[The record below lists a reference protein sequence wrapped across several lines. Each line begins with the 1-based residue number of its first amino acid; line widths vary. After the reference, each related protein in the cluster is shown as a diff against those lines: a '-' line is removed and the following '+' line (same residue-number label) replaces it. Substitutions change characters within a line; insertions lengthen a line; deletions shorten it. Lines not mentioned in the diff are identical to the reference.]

1 MSDAQYRLL
10 IQRSFDEELNKQEHR
25 ALIEHLESSESGA
38 KFHHQLDQMIQ
49 AAQDTP
55 LPDELRPQNPEA
67 LARMIMEQLPQK
79 KGSVFG
85 FLGNL
90 FSGLS
95 KGKSSAPAPQKQKVG
110 KAPKAAPQKG
120 KGRPGKPQEDE
131 DMQEQED
138 SGSASR
144 GPGMK
149 FPRKGKELNAD
160 QIESQVGGFGRLK
173 SIGNKAQEL
182 EDNRESQSTTRSLGE
197 KFSMP
202 WANQEGPNEGPL
214 TLAES
219 IKRKVTESQKLSP
232 IDEDDM
238 TGSQNDTGSSGFG
251 RGSAPS
257 STGTEGW
264 SAPISMP
271 NQPAAPQADWAGGS
285 GGGFAA
291 NSQPPNFAQQPG
303 ISQSGMGSM
312 PKPQAPQPFGQ
323 QPAAFNKPDIGLAD
337 KGERGSAIGLAPQ
350 AKPEPIKAAPGS
362 GTGTDWGGG
371 WSGGGSNTE
380 QSGWG
385 NQAQP
390 APAAA
395 PAPQAEAPKAD
406 WGSGWATP
414 SDQRQPLKSSD
425 SWAMPGSEGA
435 GAWGAANNNNAEPEP
450 QQAAP
455 APAPA
460 PAAADPWGA
469 PQAPA
474 ASMDGVGSM
483 GSAGMGNMGSAG
495 MAPSNSGVNMQAQ
508 QPAAPAWGQE
518 PANDN
523 AGWNQAA
530 NWGNEQVA
538 SAPAPIASAPQ
549 PVAADPWAQAVPA
562 QIPAPQAAQAPA
574 QDPNMA
580 GWGAQPAAG
589 GWNQAPA
596 PAPVAEMPQQ
606 QQAADPWAQPIA
618 QAQVP
623 PVEPIAQQPQ
633 AAPGGWGMPATSP
646 QEALQQQAAKAPAQ
660 KRSWATA
667 EPDLI
672 ETGTFR
678 AFTPTMDNALGAKSK
693 PAAAPGGFGGAQPAA
708 LPQAGATQ
716 DNRWDIPISERNKM
730 PEAAQAA
737 PAPVAPVQA
746 QPADNRWDLPIQE
759 RVKMQQDGQQVVAAQ
774 APQPISPVGMPGQP
788 GGGIPVNQIV
798 DKMDQVLAG
807 GGQAQGQP
815 SDDRWD
821 VPIQERIK
829 QGQGQPAMAPEPA
842 PAQINNGWQAAPE
855 APPAPMP
862 VSGWGEVAQPAQ
874 TSNSGWPQTAPTPVQ
889 QGAGWAQEAPAAP
902 APAPSGWG
910 AAAPAP
916 APAPAPAWN
925 QAPAAPAPQAPQVH
939 AEITDKAKGGGLF
952 NINDSDIDNIFG
964 GIGVKES
971 VSQSVVNTGGGEAA
985 PAPAPAAAPA
995 PGGWGAPQMTPE
1007 PTPGQSSFAP
1017 PAGMPQPA
1025 QAPAPVAQAN
1035 ANNANKG
1042 LFQLDDSQVD
1052 QIFNNIGV
1060 NEPSVPVGKPGEM
1073 AQPQAFAPPPQPA
1086 AAAPAGWG
1094 NTAPVAQAPAPA
1106 AWPQGNAQA
1115 PAAWPQA
1122 AAEPAAQSW
1131 PAASAAPVPA
1141 AQPAGWSQAP
1151 AAPMPVP
1158 QAFAVDDKVMNRI
1171 FDEPQ
1176 PAPGQ
1181 SRDNMPVPKIEGIGR
1196 LDAGS
1201 DNSQDAGSGRIASI
1215 GKFLLDQKDLDKL
1228 GKLTNTDPSE
1238 GKMRILTLEA
1248 SQDLQELLGQIGK
1261 LSGVVGSVIV
1271 GHDGLLIANT
1281 MPGDMDAESVGVW
1294 ALGVYM
1300 NTQHVTSKMGHDK
1313 VHQVVSRTPRGY
1325 VVIAD
1330 FGGGLLVTVTDG
1342 SETDLLIPLMRTI
1355 TLLVN

>member
-95 KGKSSAPAPQKQKVG
+95 KGKSSTPAPQKEKVG
-110 KAPKAAPQKG
+110 KAPKGAPQKG
-120 KGRPGKPQEDE
+120 KGKPSKGREEE

-238 TGSQNDTGSSGFG
+238 TGSQNDTSSSGFG
-251 RGSAPS
+251 RSSAPS

-291 NSQPPNFAQQPG
+291 SSQPPNFAQQPG
-303 ISQSGMGSM
+303 TSNSGMGSM
-312 PKPQAPQPFGQ
+312 PKPQTPQPFGQ

-350 AKPEPIKAAPGS
+350 AKAPEPAKPAS
-362 GTGTDWGGG
+362 STGTDWGGG
-371 WSGGGSNTE
+371 SANE

-385 NQAQP
+385 NQA
-390 APAAA
+390 PAAPTPA

-435 GAWGAANNNNAEPEP
+435 GAWGSANNTQAEPEAKP
-450 QQAAP
+450 AMP
-455 APAPA
+455 APAP
-460 PAAADPWGA
+460 AADPWGA

-474 ASMDGVGSM
+474 ASMDGMGSM

-495 MAPSNSGVNMQAQ
+495 MAPTNSGVNMQAQ
-508 QPAAPAWGQE
+508 QPVAPAWGQE

-530 NWGNEQVA
+530 NWGNEPTPA
-538 SAPAPIASAPQ
+538 APAPAPAPAPQ
-549 PVAADPWAQAVPA
+549 AAPAADPWAQAVPA
-562 QIPAPQAAQAPA
+562 QIPAPVPPQPVAET
-574 QDPNMA
+574 NMG

-589 GWNQAPA
+589 GWNQ
-596 PAPVAEMPQQ
+596 PAPVAEQQ
-606 QQAADPWAQPIA
+606 QPAPAPAADPWAQPIA
-618 QAQVP
+618 QAAVA
-623 PVEPIAQQPQ
+623 PVEPIAQQQ
-633 AAPGGWGMPATSP
+633 AAAQGGWGMPATSP

-693 PAAAPGGFGGAQPAA
+693 PAAAPGFAGAQPAG
-708 LPQAGATQ
+708 LPQAGAAA

-730 PEAAQAA
+730 QEAAQAA
-737 PAPVAPVQA
+737 PAPVAPVQTPA
-746 QPADNRWDLPIQE
+746 ADNRWDLPIQE
-759 RVKMQQDGQQVVAAQ
+759 RVKLQQDGQQVVAAQ

-798 DKMDQVLAG
+798 DKMGQVLAG
-807 GGQAQGQP
+807 GGAAQAQP
-815 SDDRWD
+815 ADDRWD

-829 QGQGQPAMAPEPA
+829 QQSQSQQTAMPEPA
-842 PAQINNGWQAAPE
+842 PAQINNGWQAAP
-855 APPAPMP
+855 AQAPAPAP
-862 VSGWGEVAQPAQ
+862 VSGWGDVAQPAQ
-874 TSNSGWPQTAPTPVQ
+874 SNNGWPQTAPTPVQ
-889 QGAGWAQEAPAAP
+889 QGAGWAQEAPAPAQAQAP
-902 APAPSGWG
+902 GGWN

-916 APAPAPAWN
+916 TPAPAPAWN
-925 QAPAAPAPQAPQVH
+925 QAPAAPAPAPAAH

-985 PAPAPAAAPA
+985 PAPAPAPAPTPAPAPAPA
-995 PGGWGAPQMTPE
+995 PGGWAAPQMTPE

-1017 PAGMPQPA
+1017 PAGFAQPA
-1025 QAPAPVAQAN
+1025 QAPAPAAQAS
-1035 ANNANKG
+1035 AANKG

-1060 NEPSVPVGKPGEM
+1060 NEPSVPVGKTGEM

-1094 NTAPVAQAPAPA
+1094 NAAPVAQAPAPA

-1122 AAEPAAQSW
+1122 TPEPAAQSW
-1131 PAASAAPVPA
+1131 PAATAAPVPA
-1141 AQPAGWSQAP
+1141 QPSGWSPAP

-1176 PAPGQ
+1176 PAAGQ
-1181 SRDNMPVPKIEGIGR
+1181 SRDNIPVPKIEGIGR

-1228 GKLTNTDPSE
+1228 GKLTNTDPAE